1 MKTMINLAD
10 IAPAFSF
17 VVNKGLVQSSATY
30 DPQAFGDASLAMA
43 GEPFS
48 LRFVRDRGQVSVEVG
63 GDVTGWYLLAYV
75 LEFMDSSVTQ
85 QQLGEPPAPA
95 LLASLLQGRWD
106 KVAYLF
112 SDQQRI
118 LQLQAFAKQKSAA
131 LLSSIFRKP

>member
-17 VVNKGLVQSSATY
+17 IVNKGLVQSSATY
-30 DPQAFGDASLAMA
+30 DLQAFGDASLVMA

-48 LRFVRDRGQVSVEVG
+48 LRFVRDRGRVSVEVG
-63 GDVTGWYLLAYV
+63 GDVIGWYLLTYV
-75 LEFMDSSVTQ
+75 LEFVDSSVTQ
-85 QQLGEPPAPA
+85 QQLGGSPAPA
-95 LLASLLQGRWD
+95 LLARLLQGRWD

-118 LQLQAFAKQKSAA
+118 LLLQAFVKQKSAA